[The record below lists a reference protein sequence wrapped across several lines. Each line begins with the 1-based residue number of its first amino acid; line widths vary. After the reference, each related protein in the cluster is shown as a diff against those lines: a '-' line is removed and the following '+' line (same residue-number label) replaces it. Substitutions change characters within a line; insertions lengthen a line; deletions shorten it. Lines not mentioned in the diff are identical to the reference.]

1 MSRND
6 PQFNLR
12 IPQNLKD
19 QVELAARKN
28 KRSATAEII
37 DRLEATFM
45 FDAIME
51 KRTRGDH
58 GYAYL
63 PSWLEF
69 LEGRDEALDALD
81 AGNPVSMDKLSSMIQ
96 DAVAKALKN
105 QP

>member
-1 MSRND
+1 MSRTD

-12 IPQNLKD
+12 IPRSLKD
-19 QVELAARKN
+19 QVERAAKKN

-51 KRTRGDH
+51 KRTHGDH

-81 AGNPVSMDKLSSMIQ
+81 AGNPISMQQLENMIQ
-96 DAVAKALKN
+96 RAVKKAME
-105 QP
+105 